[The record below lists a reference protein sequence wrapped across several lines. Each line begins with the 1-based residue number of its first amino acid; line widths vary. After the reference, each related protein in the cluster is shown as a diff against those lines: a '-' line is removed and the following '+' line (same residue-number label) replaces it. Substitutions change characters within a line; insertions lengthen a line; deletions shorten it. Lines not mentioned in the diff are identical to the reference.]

1 MSIVVRI
8 TRFGLQGAGS
18 VIILGSKRTSAS
30 LSTTRLPRGT
40 FQWTPYSR
48 SWKRRS
54 MIISG
59 GSKPVIGIHSWR
71 FAVRITRRFHRSSS
85 VQCRKR
91 TSRRATS
98 LSCGAPEP
106 KLDDATY
113 TCSKLIFLPVVE
125 VPWTVSGPSEYPEPC
140 QIPGQSA
147 ETLISQSSA
156 PSPRDQRSTP
166 AVAMSSRPAIQKV
179 PRICSP
185 CSRRAC
191 SFARNASWPP
201 SPTRRSVTDRISET
215 ERGTSE
221 RRDALNRNRP
231 LSKLMLP
238 QASPH
243 GRF

>member
-8 TRFGLQGAGS
+8 IRFGLQGAGS
-18 VIILGSKRTSAS
+18 VTILGSKRTSAS

-113 TCSKLIFLPVVE
+113 ACSKLIFLPVVE

-156 PSPRDQRSTP
+156 PSPVTNGARPPSSCPLARRSKKFP
-166 AVAMSSRPAIQKV
+166 GSARPARDG
-179 PRICSP
+179 PAPLTETRLGLH
-185 CSRRAC
+185 
-191 SFARNASWPP
+191 PP
-201 SPTRRSVTDRISET
+201 PGEV
-215 ERGTSE
+215 
-221 RRDALNRNRP
+221 
-231 LSKLMLP
+231 
-238 QASPH
+238 
-243 GRF
+243 